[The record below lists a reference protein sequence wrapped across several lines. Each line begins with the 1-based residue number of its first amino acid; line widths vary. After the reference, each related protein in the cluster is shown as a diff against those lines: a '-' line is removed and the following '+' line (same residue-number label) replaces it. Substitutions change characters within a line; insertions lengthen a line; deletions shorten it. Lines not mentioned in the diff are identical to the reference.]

1 MSDPTREHLMRLL
14 AQAPSLTRTQ
24 LRKRVSLAYGVAIAS
39 VLGVF
44 LAVGGTT
51 HSEPRALS
59 ATAVLACGLLLLAA
73 LSSRVIAKR
82 ASSPLGPS
90 GRLLA
95 GVLACTP
102 CGLLA
107 WLALMQPTEMYAEIP
122 IGFRCLALSVV
133 MGGLL
138 LGAMT
143 YSRRASDPVHP
154 GWLGG
159 ALGASA
165 AAWSA
170 ALVAAWCPLYD
181 LPHIL
186 IGHVAPVLVLSAA
199 GCVLARRAL
208 RL

>member
-1 MSDPTREHLMRLL
+1 MSDRTRESLMQVL

-24 LRKRVSLAYGVAIAS
+24 LRNRVCLTYGVAIAS
-39 VLGVF
+39 VLGLF
-44 LAVGGTT
+44 LAVGGTA

-59 ATAVLACGLLLLAA
+59 ATAAVASGLLLLAA
-73 LSSRVIAKR
+73 LTSFVLGKC
-82 ASSPLGPS
+82 ASSPLGPPD
-90 GRLLA
+90 RLLA

-102 CGLLA
+102 CALFA
-107 WLALMQPTEMYAEIP
+107 WLALMKPTEVYSEVP
-122 IGFRCLALSVV
+122 VGFRCLALSVV
-133 MGGLL
+133 MGCLL

-165 AAWSA
+165 AVWAA

-181 LPHIL
+181 LSHTL
-186 IGHVAPVLVLSAA
+186 LGHVAPAGILSAV
-199 GCVLARRAL
+199 GCVLASRAL